1 MMLDN
6 QFNEFTV
13 CIMDSYD
20 MLIRLYAS
28 VNFPVYTTP
37 SLYKIVSLRVLLVLR
52 VCMYGPLYYFSLALR
67 WV

>member
-1 MMLDN
+1 MLDN

-37 SLYKIVSLRVLLVLR
+37 SKSPKWDVQTQ
-52 VCMYGPLYYFSLALR
+52 
-67 WV
+67 